1 MPEDPLAAGR
11 PPRRIQRSRARGWRM
26 PENTIYVGRPS
37 RWANMF
43 WPGQRVIVPGA
54 WGSKASPYL
63 GCRARG
69 PYGPTGRTY
78 RISVVR
84 DLADAVDL
92 FASYVHADPS
102 GWPPEEI
109 QASLGGYDLACW
121 CPLDKPCHADV
132 LLDLANL
139 TSAGQ
144 ASHSR

>member
-1 MPEDPLAAGR
+1 MPEER

-26 PENTIYVGRPS
+26 PADTIYVGRPS

-43 WPGQRVIVPGA
+43 WPGQRVISPGA
-54 WGSKASPYL
+54 WGCKASPYL

-69 PYGPTGRTY
+69 EYGTGARAY

-84 DLADAVDL
+84 DLADAAAL

-109 QASLGGYDLACW
+109 QYTLGGYDLACW
-121 CPLDKPCHADV
+121 CPPAGVAGSPVRCHADV
-132 LLDLANL
+132 LLDLANP
-139 TSAGQ
+139 
-144 ASHSR
+144 SRTT